1 MTAKGKECCEALKE
15 PEKSIIGLRN
25 LELIMLSVGESEPPS
40 DWQETFKIIPETEE
54 ERYARLTGI
63 RLKRNG
69 QVKSL
74 SVRLPVPLP
83 VSLPVS
89 LPVLFRKSM
98 LRQRQQSV
106 MPKPQKSMTR
116 YLSFI
121 N

>member
-15 PEKSIIGLRN
+15 PEKAIIGLRN

-69 QVKSL
+69 QVRWASSGL
-74 SVRLPVPLP
+74 TGLTSG
-83 VSLPVS
+83 
-89 LPVLFRKSM
+89 
-98 LRQRQQSV
+98 
-106 MPKPQKSMTR
+106 
-116 YLSFI
+116 FI
-121 N
+121 

>member
-15 PEKSIIGLRN
+15 PEKAIIGLRN

-69 QVKSL
+69 QVKSV
-74 SVRLPVPLP
+74 SARFP
-83 VSLPVS
+83 VSLPVI
-89 LPVLFRKSM
+89 FRKLM
-98 LRQRQQSV
+98 PRQRQQSV

>member
-74 SVRLPVPLP
+74 SVRLPVPLL

>member
-15 PEKSIIGLRN
+15 PEKAIIGLRN

-69 QVKSL
+69 QVKSV
-74 SVRLPVPLP
+74 SPRLPI
-83 VSLPVS
+83 SLPVS
-89 LPVLFRKSM
+89 LPVIFRKSM

-106 MPKPQKSMTR
+106 MPKQQKSMTR